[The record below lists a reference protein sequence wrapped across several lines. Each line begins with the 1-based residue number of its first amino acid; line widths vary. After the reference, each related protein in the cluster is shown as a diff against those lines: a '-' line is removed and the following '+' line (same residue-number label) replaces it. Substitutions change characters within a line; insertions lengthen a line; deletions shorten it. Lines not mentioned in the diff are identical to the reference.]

1 MREENLKLVQQDID
15 EALKTVEA
23 LEEGIDKDEISKDD
37 IKEKFL
43 SLNNKLQQLE
53 DILKEEVI
61 NVFAI

>member
-23 LEEGIDKDEISKDD
+23 LEEGIDKDEISRDD

-43 SLNNKLQQLE
+43 SLNNKLKTE
-53 DILKEEVI
+53 GIL
-61 NVFAI
+61 

>member
-23 LEEGIDKDEISKDD
+23 LEEGIDKDEISRDD

-53 DILKEEVI
+53 DILKTESI
-61 NVFAI
+61 L

>member
-15 EALKTVEA
+15 GALKTVEA
-23 LEEGIDKDEISKDD
+23 LEEGIDKDEISRDD

-53 DILKEEVI
+53 DILKTEGI
-61 NVFAI
+61 L

>member
-23 LEEGIDKDEISKDD
+23 LEEGIDKDEISRDD

-53 DILKEEVI
+53 DILKTEGI
-61 NVFAI
+61 L

>member
-23 LEEGIDKDEISKDD
+23 LEEGIDKDEISRDD

-53 DILKEEVI
+53 DILKNEGI
-61 NVFAI
+61 L

>member
-53 DILKEEVI
+53 DILKNEGI
-61 NVFAI
+61 L